1 MFKLAFH
8 IQKGGVGKTTL
19 SGNTAFALSNKNKK
33 TVLIDCDPQGNSTN
47 WLLVKEPH
55 SELADI
61 LSGDA
66 PVDDALIEV
75 KKNLFLIPTFSI
87 GGDLRTFAETKL
99 VNKVIIFNKLAQE
112 LEKIGFDYAIY
123 DLSPGMTMLEKRII
137 ATIDEVITPLT
148 PEFFSLDGIE
158 IFNNALK
165 EINEDY
171 GVNVKHEKIVINNIN
186 YSFRS
191 HKEIIKKMEEFD
203 YKLFFVRQDRKIAE
217 APAYHQSIF
226 DYNSESKTIKE
237 LNSLAKAIMNGGK

>member
-1 MFKLAFH
+1 MFKIAFH

-19 SGNTAFALSNKNKK
+19 SGNTAFALSQLNKK
-33 TVLIDCDPQGNSTN
+33 TVLIDCDPQGNTTN
-47 WLLVKEPH
+47 WFLTKEPN
-55 SELADI
+55 SELADV
-61 LSGDA
+61 LNGDA
-66 PVDDALIEV
+66 SVEDTLLEINE
-75 KKNLFLIPTFSI
+75 NLYLIPTFSI
-87 GGDLRTFAETKL
+87 GGDLRVFAETKL
-99 VNKVIIFNKLAQE
+99 VNKVIIFTKLAQE
-112 LEKIGFDYAIY
+112 LEDLGFDVAVY

-171 GVNVKHEKIVINNIN
+171 GVNIRHEKIVINNIN

-191 HKEIIKKMEEFD
+191 HKEIINKMEEFD

-226 DYNSESKTIKE
+226 DYNSESKTIPD
-237 LNSLAKAIMNGGK
+237 LNSLAEAIINGG